1 MKSNLRR
8 VLAVVLMLTVMAVNF
23 TIPAMAADITV
34 NYTDLPMDILG
45 HANANLQQGIL
56 FFETGT
62 LGSTAGS
69 GLDNTTNYNRSFAP
83 LEVWSNA
90 TNASLNMKPSEWV
103 KYDVSAA
110 EAGYYSVG
118 IVFGTNA
125 QAGVDMIIRTDSTI
139 LETHLSRL
147 NTNQYN
153 WQTIDNL
160 GYVYLNVGS
169 NSIYVENKSAAAAQQ
184 INFKSLTFTKD
195 NTADATM
202 VKMLKPVESA
212 NEFSGFADGFYADGY
227 NTITTDGTP
236 LTFPVSVTED
246 GKYKVSVRGKAS
258 GANAVSAD
266 FGGITKD
273 ATVSN
278 TAYADAEL
286 GVFPLAAGD
295 YTLTLSGLNG
305 YELAWVT
312 MEYVAPYATQ
322 IVSESIADGATVSR
336 GTDSYVIEF
345 NDMMDSVDASQV
357 TLEASGA
364 TIPVAVD
371 VTDEIV
377 TVSFLE
383 TLDFETGY
391 TLTLSGLKG
400 TFDVDIMADKVVNFT
415 TDNDT
420 NTTGTATLEVTDI
433 SSYRDDGT
441 VTGIVKGSTGVGIK
455 GRTVTV
461 LNSTSGVAAS
471 GLSGDNGVFTLNF
484 TITEPVAGVYT
495 YTVNSEYGA
504 TAPATITYVS
514 QDEEIRILGLFAGA
528 TTASDVA
535 AIFGPSADILGAPNY
550 ATDIASL
557 SNTDLFHNHFIGKAF
572 SRVEDLA
579 PYYNKMLLLEQMN
592 QATTGSYVYANF
604 INQYLVC
611 KQLGF
616 DMDQWALLNST
627 DLKNAVATAF
637 VGTSVATTEQAFY
650 DRYNDAVEK
659 VLLKEAGA
667 LDSSYTYAN
676 TLDITGHTTSL
687 YYGGEISIPLKFTV
701 AQTKVSKINVTVDA
715 TDPMILANAQ
725 AVVRDASGTA
735 VSVSGNTATFNIVYN
750 FDAGKSYSDIGRLA
764 LQGSV
769 LGSHTF
775 TVNGLVTYYIEKT
788 VDKLD
793 ADGNPIIENSQ
804 RVQEIKSTEISL
816 PVPVAPLPNSF
827 SVTVSSNPTNDN
839 RDFGTG
845 GGGYV
850 APPKEVK
857 PEDEEQTNKSDYF
870 FDDMSDALWA
880 QDMVHT
886 LVGKGV
892 ISKNSERAY
901 RPMDNITREEYLK
914 MIITVIGSHD
924 PNAVSDLSDVGA
936 GHWATSYI
944 ATAQKLGIVQGNA
957 DGSFGIGT
965 NITRQDMAVM
975 IYRTFAMLGI
985 DLSAGDAAFADS
997 NEISE
1002 YAKDAVSALTKLG
1015 ILNGMGDNTFAPGAN
1030 ANRAQAA
1037 KVIYVMME
1045 VLGV

>member
-8 VLAVVLMLTVMAVNF
+8 VLAVVLMLAVIAVNF
-23 TIPAMAADITV
+23 TIPAMAADITI
-34 NYTDLPMDILG
+34 NYIDLPMDILG

-56 FFETGT
+56 FYETGT
-62 LGSTAGS
+62 LGANAGS
-69 GLDNTTNYNRSFAP
+69 GLDSTQNNSRDYAP
-83 LEVWSNA
+83 LDVWSA
-90 TNASLNMKPSEWV
+90 AARASLNMKASEWV
-103 KYDVSAA
+103 RYEVSVA

-118 IVFGTNA
+118 IDYGCGAT
-125 QAGVDMIIRTDSTI
+125 AGADFVIRTDSSI
-139 LETHLSRL
+139 VETHLSRGTGAQPAYAWTTV
-147 NTNQYN
+147 N
-153 WQTIDNL
+153 DL
-160 GYVYLNVGS
+160 GYLYLTAGTNYVYVHNTD
-169 NSIYVENKSAAAAQQ
+169 SAAQV
-184 INFKSLTFTKD
+184 NFRALILTKD
-195 NTADATM
+195 TSADATM
-202 VKMLKPVESA
+202 VTKLAPAESA
-212 NEFSGFADGFYADGY
+212 NEIGQFTVDYTGGY
-227 NTITTDGTP
+227 NTIDVAGTD
-236 LTFPVSVTED
+236 LTFPVTIATE
-246 GKYKVSVRGKAS
+246 GKYKVSVMGIAS
-258 GANAVSAD
+258 GSNNASVD
-266 FGGITKD
+266 FGSDAKE

-278 TAYADAEL
+278 DAYGYVEI
-286 GVFPLAAGD
+286 GVLPLLAGD
-295 YTLTLSGLNG
+295 YTLTLSGLTD
-305 YELAWVT
+305 YSLAWVKI
-312 MEYVAPYATQ
+312 EYVGTYSTAMT
-322 IVSESIADGATVSR
+322 SESITDGDTVSR

-345 NDMMDSVDASQV
+345 NDVIDDVDAESQV
-357 TLEASGA
+357 TLESSNG
-364 TIPVAVD
+364 TIAVETL
-371 VTDEIV
+371 VENNKLTL
-377 TVSFLE
+377 SFKE
-383 TLDFETGY
+383 TLDYSTPY
-391 TLTLSGLKG
+391 TLTITGLKG
-400 TFDVDIMADKVVNFT
+400 LYDEVTMADKVVNFT
-415 TDNDT
+415 TDDAT
-420 NTTGTATLEVTDI
+420 NTAGTATVEVTDI
-433 SSYRDDGT
+433 SSYREDGT

-455 GRTVTV
+455 GRTITV
-461 LNSTSGVAAS
+461 LDSTSGTVAT
-471 GLSGDNGVFTLNF
+471 GVSGDNGLFTIDF
-484 TITEPVAGVYT
+484 TITEPSAGVYT

-504 TAPATITYVS
+504 TAPATVTYVS
-514 QDEEIRILGLFAGA
+514 EAEEIRILGLFAGA

-535 AIFGPSADILGAPNY
+535 AIFGPNAGILGVPNY
-550 ATDIASL
+550 ATDIAGIP
-557 SNTDLFHNHFIGKAF
+557 NADLFHNHFIGKSF
-572 SRVEDLA
+572 TRVADLA
-579 PYYNKMLLLEQMN
+579 PYYNKLLLLEQMN
-592 QATTGSYVYANF
+592 QATTGSYVYSNF
-604 INQYLVC
+604 INHYSVC

-616 DMDQWALLNST
+616 DMDLWALLKT
-627 DLKNAVATAF
+627 TALKNEVATVFQAAP
-637 VGTSVATTEQAFY
+637 VAQSEAEFY
-650 DRYNDAVEK
+650 NRYNDAVEK

-667 LDSSYTYAN
+667 LDSSYSYAN
-676 TLDITGHTTSL
+676 ALDITGYTTSL
-687 YYGGEISIPLKFTV
+687 YYGGEISIPLKFTA
-701 AQTKVSKINVTVDA
+701 AQTKVSKIDITVDA

-725 AVVRDASGTA
+725 AVVGDASGTA

-793 ADGNPIIENSQ
+793 ADGNPIIENGQ
-804 RVQEIKSTEISL
+804 RVQETKSAELSL
-816 PVPVAPLPNSF
+816 PVTGGSF
-827 SVTVSSNPTNDN
+827 SATVSQNPTDDN
-839 RDFGTG
+839 RDFGG
-845 GGGYV
+845 NGGYV

-936 GHWATSYI
+936 DHWATSYI

-985 DLSAGDAAFADS
+985 DLSAGDAAFADA

-1002 YAKDAVSALTKLG
+1002 YAKDAVGALTKLG